1 MNSFRDHAAARSW
14 LAQTR
19 AVRCTVLIRGVPHLW
34 TVEMLWSFDGFQK
47 MLIKRLERV

>member
-1 MNSFRDHAAARSW
+1 MNSFSDHAEARSW
-14 LAQTR
+14 FAQTR